1 MKRILY
7 LLLGAAMFFQFSFAQ
22 AYVREVQLFGK
33 TRFATTAGTAS
44 GITYV
49 TADST
54 VGDIPLI
61 YTSQDGQIVN
71 QYPDS
76 MALAWYGKGT
86 TNGDS
91 VGILLVLK
99 VKRDLNSAYVGR
111 TVQDSAKVQE
121 NDFKLISR
129 ASYVNQN
136 YVSIVAQQI
145 SAAGGPNKSQHIS
158 LGGVQFR
165 CSLLLYYRRPG

>member
-7 LLLGAAMFFQFSFAQ
+7 LLIGAAMLSQLSHAQ
-22 AYVREVQLFGK
+22 AYVREVNLFGK
-33 TRFATTAGTAS
+33 NRFATTAGTAS

-49 TADST
+49 TADSA

-76 MALAWYGKGT
+76 AALAWYAKGT
-86 TNGDS
+86 TDADS

-129 ASYVNQN
+129 ATYVNQN

-158 LGGVQFR
+158 KGGVQFR